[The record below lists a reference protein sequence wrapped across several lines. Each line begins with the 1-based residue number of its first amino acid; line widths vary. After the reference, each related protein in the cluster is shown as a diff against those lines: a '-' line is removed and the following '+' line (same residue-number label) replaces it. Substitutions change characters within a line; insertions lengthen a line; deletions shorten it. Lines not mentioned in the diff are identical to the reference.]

1 MAQVKLRLGLP
12 SEDSMAGLAEEA
24 AADARLLHT
33 HELNITHYASQVRIG
48 QAAPHLNIVAL
59 SSTLPVILSFA
70 PLPFGRLGLGFKV

>member
-1 MAQVKLRLGLP
+1 MTDIHPTTYLRAGQVKLRLGLP

-48 QAAPHLNIVAL
+48 Q
-59 SSTLPVILSFA
+59 
-70 PLPFGRLGLGFKV
+70 RLRRI